1 MYCVT
6 TVRGPR
12 CLPAV
17 AVDWRYPDSRQPVG
31 TSARTGTS
39 VTASVSQTHDRAL
52 CPHTSSLESIQNP
65 TYIIVFATLYTLK
78 LNFSRQ
84 YIT

>member
-6 TVRGPR
+6 TVRGPH

-17 AVDWRYPDSRQPVG
+17 TVDWRYPDSRQPVG
-31 TSARTGTS
+31 TSDRTGTS

-52 CPHTSSLESIQNP
+52 YPRTSSLESIQNP
-65 TYIIVFATLYTLK
+65 TYIILIA
-78 LNFSRQ
+78 NF
-84 YIT
+84 IHFKT

>member
-17 AVDWRYPDSRQPVG
+17 TVDWRYPDSRQPVG

-52 CPHTSSLESIQNP
+52 YPRMSSLESIQNP
-65 TYIIVFATLYTLK
+65 TYIIVIA
-78 LNFSRQ
+78 NF
-84 YIT
+84 IHFKT